1 MTPPLRLLAVLAHP
15 DDESLGFGGT
25 IARYAAEGVETFVL
39 TATRGQS
46 GRFRGIPKGDPGHP
60 GPEALAR
67 IREGELRA
75 AVEVLGI
82 RESILLDYMDGRLD
96 EAPHDEAIGIVAKTI
111 RRLRPQVVITFAWD
125 GAYGHPD
132 HIAVCQFAIAAC
144 VAAADPA
151 SRLPGLEG
159 STAHAVS
166 KIYVMATTQ
175 AMWDAYQWAFK
186 KLTSTVDGVERQ
198 AVAWPDW
205 MPTTRIDTRA
215 QWERVWKAVSCHD
228 SQIAAYERL
237 HQLSPEHHEALWG
250 SMNFYR
256 VFSTVNGGRRHETDL
271 FEGLREA
278 EPARPEAKLE
288 GLQPEAKLDGL
299 QPEAKLEGF
308 QPEAKLEGFQK

>member
-1 MTPPLRLLAVLAHP
+1 M
-15 DDESLGFGGT
+15 
-25 IARYAAEGVETFVL
+25 
-39 TATRGQS
+39 
-46 GRFRGIPKGDPGHP
+46 
-60 GPEALAR
+60 
-67 IREGELRA
+67 
-75 AVEVLGI
+75 
-82 RESILLDYMDGRLD
+82 
-96 EAPHDEAIGIVAKTI
+96 
-111 RRLRPQVVITFAWD
+111 
-125 GAYGHPD
+125 
-132 HIAVCQFAIAAC
+132 
-144 VAAADPA
+144 AAADPA
-151 SRLPGLEG
+151 SRLPGLDG

-166 KIYVMATTQ
+166 KLYVMATTQ
-175 AMWDAYQWAFK
+175 AMWDAYQEAFK

-278 EPARPEAKLE
+278 EPAASRRSSRTADVKAKLE
-288 GLQPEAKLDGL
+288 GLQQLSAQRRSPIAMDADTFRALGHRLVDQIAEQLTRRAAGPGDAGRGAGRGARRRSVSTRRCPSTVRIRSDPARASGEMLFDHSLLNGHPALLRLHHLVAGADRHAGGSAGERGEPEHRRLG
-299 QPEAKLEGF
+299 
-308 QPEAKLEGFQK
+308 